1 MFSAGCYTV
10 AVHRTPI
17 IWIVFGLLAVLLA
30 GPIFELADHW
40 DNIPETGN
48 DTVLSVIMLLTCA
61 GALFAVRRFTIMAI
75 SVLYRLRRHSM
86 ATPQCVLSAPSEVA
100 RFELDSGPVPSL
112 SFLRI

>member
-75 SVLYRLRRHSM
+75 SVLYRLRRHST
-86 ATPQCVLSAPSEVA
+86 TPQRFSSAPSEVA